1 MENINPYVFISKKMR
16 VINTRDSPR
25 ISLKRRPPH
34 KASKNILSDL
44 STLNFISTKPIAKFI
59 IDRKAPNKIDLKI
72 KAEMLDERKN
82 KVTMRSVRKEITMQ
96 TISSCFSFF
105 IISSFQNRFD
115 KCVHTSK
122 YTKKCKYYSQNRF
135 GFKLSI

>member
-16 VINTRDSPR
+16 VINTKDSPR

-44 STLNFISTKPIAKFI
+44 SSLNFISTKPIAKFI
-59 IDRKAPNKIDLKI
+59 IDRKVPSKIDLKI
-72 KAEMLDERKN
+72 NPDMLDKRN
-82 KVTMRSVRKEITMQ
+82 NIATMKSVRKEIIIQ

-105 IISSFQNRFD
+105 IISGFQNRFD

-122 YTKKCKYYSQNRF
+122 YT
-135 GFKLSI
+135 

>member
-44 STLNFISTKPIAKFI
+44 FTLNFISIKPIVKFI
-59 IDRKAPNKIDLKI
+59 IDSRAPSKIDLKI
-72 KAEMLDERKN
+72 KPDTLDKRKN
-82 KVTMRSVRKEITMQ
+82 IVTMRSDRKETKRQ
-96 TISSCFSFF
+96 KISRCFSFF
-105 IISSFQNRFD
+105 IISSFQSRFNES
-115 KCVHTSK
+115 VHTNEHSEK
-122 YTKKCKYYSQNRF
+122 
-135 GFKLSI
+135 

>member
-16 VINTRDSPR
+16 VINTKDSPR

-44 STLNFISTKPIAKFI
+44 FTLNFISNKPIAKFI
-59 IDRKAPNKIDLKI
+59 IDRKVPSKIDLKI
-72 KAEMLDERKN
+72 NPDMLDKRN
-82 KVTMRSVRKEITMQ
+82 NIATMKSVRKEIIIQ

-105 IISSFQNRFD
+105 IISGFQNRFD

-122 YTKKCKYYSQNRF
+122 YT
-135 GFKLSI
+135 